1 VTASPRL
8 PYRQVRELV
17 ERITACEETRPIA
30 VEVREQLRGGG
41 RGRVIRYGG
50 VWSPIARRYVA
61 PIPDGWRPSRYF
73 KAGPNQY
80 QVILDFIDA
89 LDNDGRVMRG
99 EPIIQDILIH
109 GGRRSGKSSAF
120 APCGALAMI
129 RYPGSHGL
137 IMGPRK
143 SHGDRITGQIRRVM
157 DPSMWSWDERAAIL
171 RLANTAEVRARN
183 ARNYNDEVGDS
194 LRWMLIDEAA
204 LLPEAVY
211 EKLSPSLFDQNGVC
225 CMATSPRGHN
235 WVYRKTMKSR
245 SGFKGIRDHTFP
257 LTDNVF
263 LSDAALRRAIESA
276 QVLSKGAY
284 TEEILGEY
292 IPDAGL
298 AFGDFSD
305 DNILDPIMMPDDV
318 TEKLCNFMFNRK
330 ARYIAA
336 VDFNF
341 EPTIGCVVK
350 FDSIGRP
357 WICGEIVA
365 SSGATDV
372 WGERLAQWLRAQPD
386 TRDMDPTDACVII
399 ADASGHY
406 QGTGRN
412 AGHEP
417 ATWGALQAQGWYIES
432 PTGRLRKNP
441 RREERLEIIRSLV
454 YNVAGDRRLFV
465 ARDCALTCDMFREL
479 PLKNG
484 IPNKT
489 SPHIHTYDGATYG
502 IYRVWGTGDGESFF
516 GAPLVRRIRE
526 DVA

>member
-1 VTASPRL
+1 MTASPRL
-8 PYRQVRELV
+8 PYRQVRELE
-17 ERITACEETRPIA
+17 ERVAACEQNVLIA
-30 VEVREQLRGGG
+30 VEVREQLRGGSSG
-41 RGRVIRYGG
+41 RRIRVGG

-61 PIPDGWRPSRYF
+61 PIPDDWRPRRWF
-73 KAGPNQY
+73 LAGPNQY
-80 QVILDFIDA
+80 RVILDFVDA
-89 LDNDGRVMRG
+89 LDNDDRVLRG
-99 EPIIQDILIH
+99 LPIIQDILIH

-120 APCGALAMI
+120 APCGAIAMI

-143 SHGDRITGQIRRVM
+143 DHGDRITSQIRRVL
-157 DPSMWSWDERAAIL
+157 DPSMWTWDERDALL

-183 ARNYNDEVGDS
+183 ANNYNAEVGDA

-204 LLPEAVY
+204 LLHENVY
-211 EKLSPSLFDQNGVC
+211 MKLSPSLFDKNGVC

-235 WVYRKTMKSR
+235 WVYRKTMKAR
-245 SGFKGIRDHTFP
+245 GGFAGIKDHTFP
-257 LTDNVF
+257 MTDNVF
-263 LSDAALRRAIESA
+263 LSDAALQRAIEAA
-276 QVLSKGAY
+276 QTLSKSAY

-298 AFGDFSD
+298 AFGDFAE
-305 DNILDPIMMPDDV
+305 DNIRDPVMMPDDI
-318 TEKLCNFMFNRK
+318 TEKLCDFMFCKK
-330 ARYIAA
+330 ARYIAS
-336 VDFNF
+336 VDFNY
-341 EPTIGCVVK
+341 EPTIGAVVK
-350 FDSIGRP
+350 FDSLGRP
-357 WICGEIVA
+357 WICGEIIA

-372 WGERLAQWLRAQPD
+372 WGERLAAWLREQPD

-417 ATWGALQAQGWYIES
+417 ATWDTLKAQGWYVES

-454 YNVAGDRRLFV
+454 YNVAGDRRIFV
-465 ARDCALTCDMFREL
+465 ARDCQYTTEMFREL

-502 IYRVWGTGDGESFF
+502 IYRVWGTGDGEAFF
-516 GAPLVRRIRE
+516 GAPLVRSLTE
-526 DVA
+526 VA

>member
-1 VTASPRL
+1 MTTSPRL
-8 PYRQVRELV
+8 PYRQVRDLA
-17 ERITACEETRPIA
+17 ERIAACEQTRLIA
-30 VEVREQLRGGG
+30 IEIREQLRGGG
-41 RGRVIRYGG
+41 RGRTIRYGG

-61 PIPDGWRPSRYF
+61 PIPADWQPSRYF

-89 LDNDGRVMRG
+89 LDNDARVMRG

-157 DPSMWSWDERAAIL
+157 DPSMWAWDERAAIL

-263 LSDAALRRAIESA
+263 LSEAALRRAIESA
-276 QVLSKGAY
+276 ETLSRTAY
-284 TEEILGEY
+284 TEEVMGEY
-292 IPDAGL
+292 VAAAGI
-298 AFGDFSD
+298 AFGDFSQD
-305 DNILDPIMMPDDV
+305 GNVRDWHEMPNDA
-318 TEKLCNFMFNRK
+318 T
-330 ARYIAA
+330 ARLSEIAWGEPYEFIA
-336 VDFNF
+336 SVDFNF
-341 EPTIGCVVK
+341 NPTIGCIAK
-350 FDSIGRP
+350 FDDQGRA
-357 WICGEIVA
+357 WLLAEVSADEGSTE
-365 SSGATDV
+365 T
-372 WGERLAQWLRAQPD
+372 WGVRLADTLRALGCEDPI
-386 TRDMDPTDACVII
+386 RDCVIV
-399 ADASGHY
+399 ADASGRW
-406 QGTGRN
+406 QGTGKH
-412 AGHEP
+412 AAQEAP
-417 ATWGALQAQGWYIES
+417 TWKFLRAQGWRLDS
-432 PTGRLRKNP
+432 PTGSRVNP
-441 RREERLEIIRSLV
+441 RRVERLEITRSLLC
-454 YNVAGDRRLFV
+454 NARGDRRLFV
-465 ARDCALTCDMFREL
+465 DPECTQTIEMFREL
-479 PLKNG
+479 SLKSGVPDKRN
-484 IPNKT
+484 
-489 SPHIHTYDGATYG
+489 PHIHTYDGATYG
-502 IYRVWGTGDGESFF
+502 IYRIWGTAAGEECF
-516 GAPLVRRIRE
+516 GFPLVRGIADKE
-526 DVA
+526 YAA